1 MKNGIVALVLG
12 VFLIPNFAF
21 AACSPDPTTILYI
34 NGIFST
40 AQKAEADL
48 LRLKEE
54 FKISPEYNNIKFL
67 NGFNPSHL
75 GGGGDL
81 VKAWFQNH
89 VADGIY
95 ADDYDLKT
103 ILINL
108 HKDLKTQKILLVGH
122 SQGTY
127 YTNAAYYYL
136 IANGVP
142 KDSIG
147 IYNIATPA
155 SYVANNGP
163 YLNSSGDT
171 MLTFLRNT
179 LGFSALP
186 SNIDLVAS
194 VDNALAAWPGH
205 SLSGAYLAEAPERIV
220 ADISK
225 EIAELKVHGP
235 ASNNEG
241 CFAPPSEGL
250 AYFLQG
256 TALAIGDPMALA
268 LKKGSIAAYKGAAS
282 VARAGYFTL
291 AKAAVLL
298 DRVLSS
304 ELSTEDNTIAGFAI
318 YKTLYGSSLGEED
331 VKNLLQNQS
340 AAVAATAKTKP
351 AGLVLGAQTEAPSSD
366 VAEALPRARIM
377 LSSKN
382 KSTDE
387 VPPAPEV
394 SQTVDAPQETEEQPE
409 AENLEE
415 IKEEESEPLPVLQ
428 PTPEPE
434 PAPEPVPDTV
444 APASQASTRLVGGHA
459 SSTVFAIDFSA
470 SDEEGGSGVAEV
482 RLFARH
488 YVRFAGYGGWGVIA
502 TSSKPSGTFEIATAA
517 DTYGAPEYEY
527 YTVAVDNAGNVE
539 PAPRSADIT
548 IYFDSL
554 RESIDFTLRANRTN
568 DTAVEVEA
576 NFVGA
581 VTTPV
586 SARLYG
592 NLAKSIQASDLQLV
606 NATIVDFTPAPNDPA
621 KYTFKLS
628 RLVEGLFGVIFP
640 EGITHDRAGNLS
652 LRSEL
657 MLPANVAPPIV
668 TISNPPS
675 DGIEGTVEELR
686 FAFSA
691 TLTPIPGAIKNE
703 LFIEC
708 GHDGA
713 FAPCDPS
720 SVYGI
725 PSLDFPVGPHTFS
738 VRATDALGNTAV
750 TTRMYI
756 LEKEEEATD

>member
-1 MKNGIVALVLG
+1 MPKKIFLLLAFFCFPFVAQAS
-12 VFLIPNFAF
+12 FCNEK
-21 AACSPDPTTILYI
+21 AATVVYI

-40 AQKAEADL
+40 EEKARKDL
-48 LRLKEE
+48 ERLKIE
-54 FKISPEYNNIKFL
+54 FQNIKKDQNIRFL

-142 KDSIG
+142 KESIG

-171 MLTFLRNT
+171 MLTFLRNA
-179 LGFSALP
+179 LGFSAL
-186 SNIDLVAS
+186 SNNIDLVS
-194 VDNALAAWPGH
+194 SPDDALQAWPGH
-205 SLSGAYLAEAPERIV
+205 SLSQAYLAEASERIV
-220 ADISK
+220 GDISK

-235 ASNNEG
+235 VSNSEG

-268 LKKGSIAAYKGAAS
+268 LKKGSTAAYKGAA
-282 VARAGYFTL
+282 VLARGGYFTL

-298 DRVLSS
+298 DSVLSS
-304 ELSTEDNTIAGFAI
+304 RLSTEDNTIAGFTI

-331 VKNLLQNQS
+331 VKELLQGQS
-340 AAVAATAKTKP
+340 AAVVSAAKQKP
-351 AGLVLGAQTEAPSSD
+351 AGIVLGAQTEVPSSD
-366 VAEALPRARIM
+366 VAEPLPRARIM

-382 KSTDE
+382 NNNDE
-387 VPPAPEV
+387 VTPAPEV
-394 SQTVDAPQETEEQPE
+394 SQTVGTSQETEEQIE
-409 AENLEE
+409 AEHAKEIEE
-415 IKEEESEPLPVLQ
+415 GESEPLPVPQ
-428 PTPEPE
+428 PTSEPE

-444 APASQASTRLVGGHA
+444 APVSQASTRLVGGHA

-470 SDEEGGSGVAEV
+470 SDEEGGSGVAEI

-502 TSSKPSGTFEIATAA
+502 TSSNPSGTFEVVTAA
-517 DTYGAPEYEY
+517 DSYGAFEYEY

-539 PAPRSADIT
+539 AVPNAADVT
-548 IYFDSL
+548 IYFDAL
-554 RESIDFTLRANRTN
+554 RESVDFTLRANRTN

-576 NFVGA
+576 NFVGV
-581 VTTPV
+581 VTQPV
-586 SARLYG
+586 LARLYG

-621 KYTFKLS
+621 KYTFKLAQ
-628 RLVEGLFGVIFP
+628 LFDGFFGIVFP

-657 MLPANVAPPIV
+657 IIPSNVVPPTV
-668 TISNPPS
+668 TISHPAT
-675 DGIEGTVEELR
+675 DGLVGTVED
-686 FAFSA
+686 FIMAFSV
-691 TLTPIPGAIKNE
+691 TQSPIPGTVKSE
-703 LFIEC
+703 LYVEC
-708 GHDGA
+708 GPDGQLS
-713 FAPCDPS
+713 PCEPVS
-720 SVYGI
+720 TYGLPMDI
-725 PSLDFPVGPHTFS
+725 PEGSHTFT
-738 VRATDALGNTAV
+738 VRATDPIGNVTSVTRSFEIRKAGTAV
-750 TTRMYI
+750 N
-756 LEKEEEATD
+756 